1 MRTQR
6 FSFQLELCCVR
17 EEAIHDGIGSG
28 WIACIEIFV
37 PLVLRKL
44 TGDDHRSGPMSAI
57 DEIEQMFAFVGL
69 EARFNAEV
77 VENEQ
82 RAAINIYQTLP
93 IAAIYRGVL

>member
-1 MRTQR
+1 
-6 FSFQLELCCVR
+6 
-17 EEAIHDGIGSG
+17 
-28 WIACIEIFV
+28 
-37 PLVLRKL
+37 
-44 TGDDHRSGPMSAI
+44 MSAI